1 MTRIIPA
8 SGIAL
13 FLCLSGCAPKHN
25 HPTTRPLT
33 AAERSD
39 KAMQDPFGYSPD
51 FTDTEGVGGGTAGF
65 DRKGF
70 RRDVG
75 NVIDP

>member
-1 MTRIIPA
+1 MTRILPA
-8 SGIAL
+8 AGFAI
-13 FLCLSGCAPKHN
+13 FLCVAGCAAKHQAPKTQ
-25 HPTTRPLT
+25 PMT

-51 FTDTEGVGGGTAGF
+51 FSDTEGVGGGTAGF